1 MAAQGR
7 RLGPL
12 VDRWLLD
19 PGFSTP
25 LPRWHPRGVR
35 PERFLAEALQQAV
48 ASGWSVRDLLCTA
61 THFIAETVALA
72 LRKTL
77 PDEDPLDELIVTGGG
92 QHNGMLLRE
101 IAHATEVPLV
111 RIDETSLSSESLDP
125 ACIALLAMLYL
136 DSVPANATALTGV
149 ETPRILGRLTPGSPQ
164 NWQRLLQSY
173 TGSVS
178 VVRPLRSA
186 V

>member
-12 VDRWLLD
+12 IDRWLLD
-19 PGFSTP
+19 PGFHTP

-35 PERFLAEALQQAV
+35 PDVPRRGPATAV

-77 PDEDPLDELIVTGGG
+77 PEDAPLDELIVPAAASTTACCSARLPTPRKSP
-92 QHNGMLLRE
+92 LL
-101 IAHATEVPLV
+101 

-125 ACIALLAMLYL
+125 ACVALWPC
-136 DSVPANATALTGV
+136 SISTACRP
-149 ETPRILGRLTPGSPQ
+149 TPRR
-164 NWQRLLQSY
+164 
-173 TGSVS
+173 
-178 VVRPLRSA
+178 
-186 V
+186 